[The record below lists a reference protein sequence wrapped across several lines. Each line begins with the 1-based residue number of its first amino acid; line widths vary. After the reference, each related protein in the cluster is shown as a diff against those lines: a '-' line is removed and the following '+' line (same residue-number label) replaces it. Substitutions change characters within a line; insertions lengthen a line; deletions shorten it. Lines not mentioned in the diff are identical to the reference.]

1 MRSPLLLGLGVL
13 LACGGAR
20 AGVEPAAPVPAVA
33 GGGAGAAP
41 PPSVPP
47 PVTPTPPP
55 EPARPLIGA
64 AWPLTERALA
74 VAGAGAMVVSSHA
87 VASGVGG
94 DILRQGGNAVGAAV
108 AGGVALAVARPSAG
122 HMRGGGL
129 MLVRLA
135 RGR

>member
-64 AWPLTERALA
+64 PWPLTERALA

-87 VASGVGG
+87 VASGVGV
-94 DILRQGGNAVGAAV
+94 DILRPGRHAGDAAV
-108 AGGVALAVARPSAG
+108 AAGVGRAG
-122 HMRGGGL
+122 VPPIPGKNGGGGF
-129 MLVRLA
+129 MR
-135 RGR
+135 R